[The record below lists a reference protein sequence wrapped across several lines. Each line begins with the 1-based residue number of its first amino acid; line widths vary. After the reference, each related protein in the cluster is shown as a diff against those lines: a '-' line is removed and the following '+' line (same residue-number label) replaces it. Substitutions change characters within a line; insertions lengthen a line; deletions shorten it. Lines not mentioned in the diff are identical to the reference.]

1 MRILV
6 IIHQTKGLFVPYPD
20 QGDVGINR
28 PIDIIFDD
36 FQYIKNSHC
45 EISLHHQLL
54 KNSSQ
59 GRFYHPYVS
68 FKNTDPIALSFIL
81 SAEYSV
87 KKALDKPLFGYQ
99 HLLWCDSLALEALPC
114 FGASFFVM

>member
-1 MRILV
+1 MSLYTQQKV
-6 IIHQTKGLFVPYPD
+6 CLFLTLTREMLALTD
-20 QGDVGINR
+20 L
-28 PIDIIFDD
+28 IDIIFDD
-36 FQYIKNSHC
+36 FQYINNSHC

-99 HLLWCDSLALEALPC
+99 HLL
-114 FGASFFVM
+114 